1 MAVLSP
7 HQPLGSRVGRKELA
21 SWPGPKGFLG
31 GDSVRKRGGEVLAV
45 DPVVSSWVAG
55 EAASLACS
63 AGLGAVLCLLGTV
76 ALSSYPEPS
85 RGPSHSLWDP
95 GGTFGKNVTRAWHSG
110 PWIQE
115 EPVPAGPQG
124 WHLQGIFPLLGG
136 GLCAGAGTGQVP
148 LGAAP
153 QPFLQCPPPVTPY
166 CAGATRQVP
175 RAGSAAATWPHRHL
189 LHTCADSVPTFHLPH

>member
-1 MAVLSP
+1 MARS
-7 HQPLGSRVGRKELA
+7 QWFS
-21 SWPGPKGFLG
+21 G

-55 EAASLACS
+55 EAVFTGMLSWLGGSALLAGNSGPAFLPRTLVGPATAS
-63 AGLGAVLCLLGTV
+63 GTQV
-76 ALSSYPEPS
+76 AP
-85 RGPSHSLWDP
+85 
-95 GGTFGKNVTRAWHSG
+95 FGKNVTRAWHSG

-115 EPVPAGPQG
+115 SLF
-124 WHLQGIFPLLGG
+124 LQGPKAGTCRGFSLCWVE

-153 QPFLQCPPPVTPY
+153 QPSLQCPPPVTPY

-189 LHTCADSVPTFHLPH
+189 LHTCADSVLTFHLPH